1 MNNIIIKKTVKE
13 DSKLFY
19 QLRNDKLNRRF
30 FFNSKKIEFDEHK
43 KWFENNYSKNYYFTC
58 FYNKKKIGYIRG
70 DNLNETISISIA
82 IDKKFRKKN
91 IATKCFELFEKKIKV
106 NVILFARVLNKNTD
120 SNKFFE
126 RNKFSLLK
134 KDRKILTYYK
144 IHHKDY
150 EKYLSAI
157 SKIENIRKGNNINWM
172 NILRVAFTNSPVEA
186 SKIFKKIYSDDKT
199 ISYLSK
205 KLF

>member
-30 FFNSKKIEFDEHK
+30 FINSKKIEFDEHK

-70 DNLNETISISIA
+70 DSLNDNISISIA

-106 NVILFARVLNKNTD
+106 NVILFAKAFNKNTD
-120 SNKFFE
+120 SRKFFE
-126 RNKFSLLK
+126 KNKFSLLK
-134 KDRKILTYYK
+134 KDRNILTYYK

-172 NILRVAFTNSPVEA
+172 NILRVAFTNSPMEA

-199 ISYLSK
+199 ISHLSK

>member
-70 DNLNETISISIA
+70 DSLNDTISISIT

-106 NVILFARVLNKNTD
+106 NSILFAKVLNKNTN
-120 SNKFFE
+120 SSQFFE
-126 RNKFSLLK
+126 KNKFSLLK
-134 KDRKILTYYK
+134 KDGNILTYYK

-157 SKIENIRKGNNINWM
+157 GKIENIRKGNNINWM
-172 NILRVAFTNSPVEA
+172 NILRVAFTNSPIEA

>member
-1 MNNIIIKKTVKE
+1 MNSIKIKKTDSQ

-19 QLRNDKLNRRF
+19 NLRNDKLNRKF
-30 FFNSKKIEFDEHK
+30 FFD
-43 KWFENNYSKNYYFTC
+43 SKNIKFDDHKIWFDRNFKKNFYYTC

-70 DNLNETISISIA
+70 DKLNDIIFISIA
-82 IDKKFRKKN
+82 IDKNFRKKN
-91 IATKCFELFEKKIKV
+91 IATKCFELFEKKIQV
-106 NVILFARVLNKNTD
+106 NSILFAKIKKKNTG
-120 SNKFFE
+120 SIKFFE
-126 RNKFSLLK
+126 KNKFSLLK
-134 KDRKILTYYK
+134 KDKNILTYYK

-172 NILRVAFTNSPVEA
+172 NILRVAFTNSPIEA

>member
-70 DNLNETISISIA
+70 DSLNDTISISIT

-106 NVILFARVLNKNTD
+106 NSILFAKVLNKNTN
-120 SNKFFE
+120 SSQFFEKNKF
-126 RNKFSLLK
+126 NLLK

-157 SKIENIRKGNNINWM
+157 GKIENIRKGNNINWM
-172 NILRVAFTNSPVEA
+172 NILRVAFTNSPIEA

>member
-70 DNLNETISISIA
+70 DSLNDTISISIT

-91 IATKCFELFEKKIKV
+91 IAMKCFELFEKKIKV
-106 NVILFARVLNKNTD
+106 NSILFAKVLNKNTN
-120 SNKFFE
+120 SSQFFE
-126 RNKFSLLK
+126 KNKFSLLK
-134 KDRKILTYYK
+134 KDRNILTYYK

-157 SKIENIRKGNNINWM
+157 GKIENIRKGNNINWM
-172 NILRVAFTNSPVEA
+172 NILRVAFTNSPMEA

-199 ISYLSK
+199 ISHLSK

>member
-1 MNNIIIKKTVKE
+1 MNNVKIKKTVKE

-19 QLRNDKLNRRF
+19 QLRNDTLNRKF
-30 FFNSKKIEFDEHK
+30 SFNSKNIKFDEHK
-43 KWFENNYSKNYYFTC
+43 QWFENNYNKNYYFTC

-70 DNLNETISISIA
+70 DNLNETIVISIV
-82 IDKKFRKKN
+82 IDKNFRKKN

-106 NVILFARVLNKNTD
+106 NSILLAKVTKKNM
-120 SNKFFE
+120 SSIKFFE
-126 RNKFSLLK
+126 KNKFSLLK
-134 KDRKILTYYK
+134 KDRNILTYYK
-144 IHHKDY
+144 IRHKDY
-150 EKYLSAI
+150 ERYLNAI

-199 ISYLSK
+199 INYLSK

>member
-1 MNNIIIKKTVKE
+1 MNNIIIKKTVKA

-19 QLRNDKLNRRF
+19 QLRNNRLNRRYSY
-30 FFNSKKIEFDEHK
+30 NSKNIESDEHK

-199 ISYLSK
+199 ISHLSK

>member
-1 MNNIIIKKTVKE
+1 MNNVKIKKTIIK

-19 QLRNDKLNRRF
+19 QLRNNKLNRKF
-30 FFNSKKIEFDEHK
+30 FSNSKNINFDEHK
-43 KWFENNYSKNYYFTC
+43 KWFKRNFNKNYYFTC
-58 FYNKKKIGYIRG
+58 LYNKSKIGYIRG
-70 DNLNETISISIA
+70 DKLNESIFISIA

-91 IATKCFELFEKKIKV
+91 IATKCFKLFEKKIKV
-106 NVILFARVLNKNTD
+106 NSILFARVLKKNTN
-120 SNKFFE
+120 SIKFFE
-126 RNKFSLLK
+126 RNKFSLLRENK
-134 KDRKILTYYK
+134 NILTYYK

-150 EKYLSAI
+150 EKYLGAI
-157 SKIENIRKGNNINWM
+157 TKIENIRKGNNINWM

-199 ISYLSK
+199 INFLSK

>member
-70 DNLNETISISIA
+70 DSLNDTISISIT

-157 SKIENIRKGNNINWM
+157 GKIENIRKGNNINWM

>member
-43 KWFENNYSKNYYFTC
+43 KWFENNYSKNYYFTF

-70 DNLNETISISIA
+70 DSLNDTISISIT

-91 IATKCFELFEKKIKV
+91 IKIKYFELFEKKIKV
-106 NVILFARVLNKNTD
+106 NSILFAKVLNKNTN
-120 SNKFFE
+120 SSQFFE
-126 RNKFSLLK
+126 KNKFSLLK
-134 KDRKILTYYK
+134 KDRNILTYYK

-157 SKIENIRKGNNINWM
+157 GKIENIRKGNNINWM
-172 NILRVAFTNSPVEA
+172 NILRVAFTNSPMEA

-199 ISYLSK
+199 ISHLSK

>member
-70 DNLNETISISIA
+70 DSLNDTISISIT

-106 NVILFARVLNKNTD
+106 NSILFAKVLNKNTN
-120 SNKFFE
+120 SSQFFE
-126 RNKFSLLK
+126 KNKFSLLK
-134 KDRKILTYYK
+134 KDRNILTYYK

-157 SKIENIRKGNNINWM
+157 GKIENIRKGNNINWM

-186 SKIFKKIYSDDKT
+186 SKIIKKIYSDDKT
-199 ISYLSK
+199 IRKKTK

>member
-70 DNLNETISISIA
+70 DSLNDTISISIT

-106 NVILFARVLNKNTD
+106 NSIIFAKVLNKNTN
-120 SNKFFE
+120 SSIE
-126 RNKFSLLK
+126 C
-134 KDRKILTYYK
+134 
-144 IHHKDY
+144 
-150 EKYLSAI
+150 I
-157 SKIENIRKGNNINWM
+157 SI
-172 NILRVAFTNSPVEA
+172 
-186 SKIFKKIYSDDKT
+186 
-199 ISYLSK
+199 
-205 KLF
+205 

>member
-30 FFNSKKIEFDEHK
+30 SLNSKKIEFDEHK

-82 IDKKFRKKN
+82 IDKKFRKK
-91 IATKCFELFEKKIKV
+91 KYC
-106 NVILFARVLNKNTD
+106 NKM
-120 SNKFFE
+120 F
-126 RNKFSLLK
+126 
-134 KDRKILTYYK
+134 
-144 IHHKDY
+144 
-150 EKYLSAI
+150 
-157 SKIENIRKGNNINWM
+157 
-172 NILRVAFTNSPVEA
+172 
-186 SKIFKKIYSDDKT
+186 
-199 ISYLSK
+199 
-205 KLF
+205 

>member
-30 FFNSKKIEFDEHK
+30 SVNSKKIEFDEHK

-82 IDKKFRKKN
+82 IDKKFKKKN

-106 NVILFARVLNKNTD
+106 NVILFAKVFNKNTD
-120 SNKFFE
+120 SSKFFE
-126 RNKFSLLK
+126 KNKFSLLK
-134 KDRKILTYYK
+134 KDRNILTYYK

-172 NILRVAFTNSPVEA
+172 NILRVAFTNSPMEA

>member
-30 FFNSKKIEFDEHK
+30 FINSKKIEFDEHK

-70 DNLNETISISIA
+70 DSLNDTISISIT

-106 NVILFARVLNKNTD
+106 NSILFAKVLNKNTN
-120 SNKFFE
+120 SSQFFEKNKF
-126 RNKFSLLK
+126 NLLK

-157 SKIENIRKGNNINWM
+157 GKIENIRKGNNINWM
-172 NILRVAFTNSPVEA
+172 NILRVAFTNSPIEA

>member
-199 ISYLSK
+199 ISHLSK

>member
-1 MNNIIIKKTVKE
+1 MNNVKIKKTVKE

-19 QLRNDKLNRRF
+19 QLRNDTLNRKF
-30 FFNSKKIEFDEHK
+30 FFNSKNFKFDEHK
-43 KWFENNYSKNYYFTC
+43 KWFKNNYNKNYYFTC

-70 DNLNETISISIA
+70 DNLNETIVISIV
-82 IDKKFRKKN
+82 IDKNFRKKN

-106 NVILFARVLNKNTD
+106 NSILLAKVIKKNM
-120 SNKFFE
+120 SSIKFFE
-126 RNKFSLLK
+126 KNNFSLLK
-134 KDRKILTYYK
+134 KDRNILTYYK
-144 IHHKDY
+144 IRHKDY
-150 EKYLSAI
+150 ERYLNAI

-199 ISYLSK
+199 INYLSK

>member
-1 MNNIIIKKTVKE
+1 MNNVKIKKTVKE

-19 QLRNDKLNRRF
+19 QLRNDTLNRKF
-30 FFNSKKIEFDEHK
+30 FFNSKNFKFDEHK
-43 KWFENNYSKNYYFTC
+43 KWFKNNYNKNYYFTC

-70 DNLNETISISIA
+70 ENLNDTVLISIA
-82 IDKKFRKKN
+82 IDQKFRKKN

-106 NVILFARVLNKNTD
+106 NSILLAKVIKKNM
-120 SNKFFE
+120 SSIKFFE
-126 RNKFSLLK
+126 KNKFSLLK
-134 KDRKILTYYK
+134 KDRNILTYYK
-144 IHHKDY
+144 IRHKDY
-150 EKYLSAI
+150 ERYLNAI

-199 ISYLSK
+199 INYLSK

>member
-70 DNLNETISISIA
+70 DSLNDTISISIT

-106 NVILFARVLNKNTD
+106 NSILFAKVLNKNTN
-120 SNKFFE
+120 SSQFFE
-126 RNKFSLLK
+126 KNKFSLLK
-134 KDRKILTYYK
+134 KDRNILTYYK

-157 SKIENIRKGNNINWM
+157 GKIENIRKGNNINWM

>member
-1 MNNIIIKKTVKE
+1 MDNIKIKKTSKQ

-19 QLRNDKLNRRF
+19 QLRNDKFNRKF
-30 FFNSKKIEFDEHK
+30 FSNSKNIKFDEHK
-43 KWFENNYSKNYYFTC
+43 KWFERNFKKNYYFTC
-58 FYNKKKIGYIRG
+58 FYNKSKIGYIRG
-70 DNLNETISISIA
+70 DNLDESIFISIA

-91 IATKCFELFEKKIKV
+91 IATKCFKLFEKKIKV
-106 NVILFARVLNKNTD
+106 NSILFARVLKKNMN
-120 SNKFFE
+120 SIKFFE
-126 RNKFSLLK
+126 KNKFSLLRLNK
-134 KDRKILTYYK
+134 NILTYYK

-157 SKIENIRKGNNINWM
+157 TKIENIRKGNNINWM
-172 NILRVAFTNSPVEA
+172 NVLRVAFTNSPFEA

-199 ISYLSK
+199 INFLSK